1 MQAALRLIVYTLAP
15 AHPPLLFLGTP
26 ERNRWGFKLFPAELG
41 FLLLGCPGGLAHYP
55 DPLPSCCP
63 PGVAVGGS
71 GTGNRAQGLHTHL
84 LAGLAE
90 LGAPPWLALSTCRS
104 GNTAIS
110 STGVCGCA
118 SELGRWTLV
127 TPTRRGSA
135 CQCPIPQGGSAGWA
149 VTVHKAA
156 RDLSHPHGAW
166 IPPPPNIPSQ
176 APARMDKGPA

>member
-1 MQAALRLIVYTLAP
+1 MGWLTTPTPFPP
-15 AHPPLLFLGTP
+15 AVPLEWL
-26 ERNRWGFKLFPAELG
+26 W
-41 FLLLGCPGGLAHYP
+41 
-55 DPLPSCCP
+55 
-63 PGVAVGGS
+63 GGS

-110 STGVCGCA
+110 STGVCGCV
-118 SELGRWTLV
+118 SEVGRWTLV

-156 RDLSHPHGAW
+156 RDLKSPPRRLVCPQHPQPG
-166 IPPPPNIPSQ
+166 PSQ
-176 APARMDKGPA
+176 DGQRSGLGAAANLESPRMEGGQGFLPPCRPLGRSAEKQQPLFAGQDTLSLRRG